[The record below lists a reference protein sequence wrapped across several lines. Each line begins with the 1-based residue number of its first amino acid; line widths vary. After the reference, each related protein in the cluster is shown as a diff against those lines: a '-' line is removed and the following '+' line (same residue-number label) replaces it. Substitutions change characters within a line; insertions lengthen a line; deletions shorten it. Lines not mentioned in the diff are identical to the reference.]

1 MCRKYYPQSFKLP
14 RIQKPDQVAMKA
26 PKNIALRYFRFAA
39 NTGLTA
45 KYLKLIGKRNDD
57 KCWWC
62 PEALPQNREHLFKE
76 CRKWRRQQEKLWKRL
91 GQSRSH
97 KKARPIDDIRRTS
110 SYLEYLGL
118 SRVDKRGESRRGG
131 SGEGRREGGKG
142 AETRRGGGG
151 EERKPSVMR
160 RPRGQGRPRE
170 RGDEESKK
178 RVRQG
183 EGENRG

>member
-1 MCRKYYPQSFKLP
+1 
-14 RIQKPDQVAMKA
+14 MKA

-91 GQSRSH
+91 GQVGLT
-97 KKARPIDDIRRTS
+97 KAHALSTIFAEPQATS
-110 SYLEYLGL
+110 SILEFL
-118 SRVDKRGESRRGG
+118 ESTNV
-131 SGEGRREGGKG
+131 GKVG
-142 AETRRGGGG
+142 DEAETAA
-151 EERKPSVMR
+151 
-160 RPRGQGRPRE
+160 E
-170 RGDEESKK
+170 RGRSGD
-178 RVRQG
+178 
-183 EGENRG
+183 